1 MNLEALYKNTLQNN
15 GSSVDRYGDTITT
28 DQGYVVS
35 HVGNEIQ
42 IPASQFTYETFVEVL
57 FEQASTLRSSGEF
70 YGSFVG
76 FWFDAESNTWYSDI
90 SQIIEDLDIA
100 KRLGKNRKQLAIF
113 DLGSKSV
120 ISL

>member
-1 MNLEALYKNTLQNN
+1 MMLKSLYRDTLKNN
-15 GSSVDRYGDTITT
+15 GATIDRNGDTVTK

-35 HVGNEIQ
+35 HVGHEIQ
-42 IPASQFTYETFVEVL
+42 IPASEFTYATFVEVL
-57 FEQASTLRSSGEF
+57 FEQAQTLRSSGEF

-76 FWFDAESNTWYSDI
+76 FWFDQESNTWYSDI
-90 SQIIEDLDIA
+90 SQVVYDLDVA

-113 DLGSKSV
+113 DLESKSA